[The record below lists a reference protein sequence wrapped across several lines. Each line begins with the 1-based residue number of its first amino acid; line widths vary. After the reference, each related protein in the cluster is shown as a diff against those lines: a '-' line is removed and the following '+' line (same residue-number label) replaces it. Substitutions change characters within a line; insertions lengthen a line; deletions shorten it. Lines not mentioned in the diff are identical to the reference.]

1 MAPLISLIVLFP
13 CALPQ
18 ILNNKYALCF
28 LSTVKYKKALL
39 VLLPKE
45 LFTFIRV
52 FLMSK
57 REVRFTFL
65 KKLGLRIS
73 STEMGEIIK

>member
-1 MAPLISLIVLFP
+1 
-13 CALPQ
+13 
-18 ILNNKYALCF
+18 
-28 LSTVKYKKALL
+28 